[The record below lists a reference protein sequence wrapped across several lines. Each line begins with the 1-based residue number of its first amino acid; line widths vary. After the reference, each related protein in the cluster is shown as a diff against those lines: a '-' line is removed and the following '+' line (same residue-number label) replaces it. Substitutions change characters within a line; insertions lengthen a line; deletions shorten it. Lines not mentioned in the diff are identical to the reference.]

1 MFGKKSN
8 GTGNTVSG
16 RPEAPA
22 PDQMPIKPMMPPVAG
37 MNGVNGV
44 NGTNSAALHN
54 GLNGKNGHKVEPIA
68 EMKLPA
74 MFQTNQESVR
84 EKLIYTDQKLETEA
98 YRRAKQQVF
107 DSLVEKFNFNALN
120 QLPREQQIERINQA
134 TQKLIN
140 EMSLPLN
147 SSQIDLLRAQIID
160 DTRGFGPLE
169 KVLHDPDIADIMI
182 NTAKQVYVEKKGKI
196 YMTDLT
202 FASESQL
209 LNIIQK
215 IVSTVGRRVDESSPM
230 VDARMPDGSRFNA
243 IIPPL
248 AIDGALVSIRKF
260 KKSKMALEDYIG
272 HGSMS
277 ENMCRFLRVCAAS
290 RASIIVSGGT
300 GSGKTTLLNA
310 LSAFID
316 TGERVITIEDAAELQ
331 LKQPHVLRLETRPAN
346 IEGIGSIDQRALLK
360 NALRMRPDRII
371 LGEIRGDEVIDVL
384 QAMNTGHEGSMATIH
399 ANTPRDSLAR
409 IENLCSMS
417 GVAIGAQ
424 ALRQQITSAINLVVQ
439 IARMRDGVRRIT
451 SITEVVKVET
461 DTILM
466 QELYSFEPG
475 PMGPDGKL
483 TGRYRC
489 HKIRPTF
496 SQQVDYFGLLKELE
510 RSLEFTT
517 Q

>member
-1 MFGKKSN
+1 MFGKKPTNISK
-8 GTGNTVSG
+8 
-16 RPEAPA
+16 PEVMKTEAAVPA
-22 PDQMPIKPMMPPVAG
+22 VASQIPSAQNKPVPNV
-37 MNGVNGV
+37 
-44 NGTNSAALHN
+44 
-54 GLNGKNGHKVEPIA
+54 LNGAAHASTKPQTVEQIA
-68 EMKLPA
+68 ETKIPP
-74 MFQTNQESVR
+74 MFGVEHESIR
-84 EKLIYTDQKLETEA
+84 EKLIYTDQKLETDA
-98 YRRAKQQVF
+98 YQRGKQQVF
-107 DSLVEKFNFNALN
+107 EALVEKFNFNALN
-120 QLPREQQIERINQA
+120 QLPKEQQVERINQA
-134 TQKLIN
+134 TQRLIN

-147 SSQIDLLRAQIID
+147 SAQVDLLRKQIID

-169 KVLHDPDIADIMI
+169 QILHDPDVSDIMI

-196 YMTDLT
+196 YMTDLK
-202 FASESQL
+202 FANEMQL

-215 IVSTVGRRVDESSPM
+215 IVSQVGRRVDESSPM

-260 KKSKMALEDYIG
+260 KKSKMALEDYVG

-277 ENMCRFLRVCAAS
+277 ENMCRFLRVCSAA
-290 RASIIVSGGT
+290 RASVIVSGGT

-310 LSAFID
+310 LSAYID

-346 IEGIGSIDQRALLK
+346 IEGIGAIDQRALLK

-399 ANTPRDSLAR
+399 ANTPRDCLAR

-417 GVAIGAQ
+417 GVSIGAQ
-424 ALRQQITSAINLVVQ
+424 ALRHQIASAINLIVQ
-439 IARMRDGVRRIT
+439 VARMRDGVRRIT
-451 SITEVVKVET
+451 SITEVVRVET

-466 QELYSFEPG
+466 QELFSFEPG

-483 TGRYRC
+483 TGRFKC
-489 HKIRPTF
+489 HKIRPSF
-496 SQQVDYFGLLKELE
+496 SGQVDYFGLTKELE
-510 RSLEFTT
+510 RSLDFTT
-517 Q
+517 

>member
-1 MFGKKSN
+1 MFGKKN
-8 GTGNTVSG
+8 NP
-16 RPEAPA
+16 PEKPIATKLESLAPNNLL
-22 PDQMPIKPMMPPVAG
+22 PPKPFAA
-37 MNGVNGV
+37 NGVNGAKPV
-44 NGTNSAALHN
+44 VSHT
-54 GLNGKNGHKVEPIA
+54 VEATA
-68 EMKLPA
+68 ETVIPP
-74 MFQTNQESVR
+74 MFQTGQESVR
-84 EKLIYTDQKLETEA
+84 EKLIYTDPKLETEV
-98 YRRAKQQVF
+98 YQRGKTQVF
-107 DSLVEKFNFNALN
+107 EALVEKFNFNALN

-134 TQKLIN
+134 TLKLVN

-147 SSQIDLLRAQIID
+147 SAQVDLLRNQIID

-196 YMTDLT
+196 YVTDLK

-215 IVSTVGRRVDESSPM
+215 IVSTVGRRIDESSPM

-260 KKSKMALEDYIG
+260 KKSKMALEDYVG

-310 LSAFID
+310 LSAYID

-346 IEGIGSIDQRALLK
+346 IEGIGAIDQRQLLK

-399 ANTPRDSLAR
+399 ANTPRDCLAR

-424 ALRQQITSAINLVVQ
+424 ALRHQIASAINLVVQ
-439 IARMRDGVRRIT
+439 IARMRDGVRRIV
-451 SITEVVKVET
+451 SITEIVRVET

-466 QELYSFEPG
+466 QELFSFEPG
-475 PMGPDGKL
+475 PMGSEGKL
-483 TGRYRC
+483 TGKYKS
-489 HKIRPTF
+489 HKIRPMF
-496 SQQVDYFGLLKELE
+496 SAQIDYFGLTKELE